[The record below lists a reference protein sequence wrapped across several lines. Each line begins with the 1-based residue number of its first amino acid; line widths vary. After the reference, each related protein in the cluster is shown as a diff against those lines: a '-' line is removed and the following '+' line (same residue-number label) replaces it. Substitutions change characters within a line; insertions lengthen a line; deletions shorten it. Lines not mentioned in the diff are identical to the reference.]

1 MQKRWF
7 TLVNGQSLSDSQTFT
22 QSLIGVGKIY
32 SMRVNYQNTNGATS
46 NTVGNLHSM
55 VSKLQILDG
64 SRVLHSLSMPEEIAL
79 NAYRRG
85 KMPSANLTLDAAGVI
100 DEDCTIQFWLDE
112 DDDQH
117 YLDTNNY
124 QSPAIAFTHAFTISA
139 TAGFATGQGLLTVEA
154 LLGDSG
160 APASTGFLLA
170 KEFAS
175 FTPAASGI
183 LPQLLAL
190 DLPYVALMTLTG
202 VSGKNPL
209 TAISNLELQIDSGLA
224 ILYNRA
230 TLSIAKDLRSHYVPF
245 NQDFRPIVGGTADT
259 IKTDLYDLVS
269 AYVGPAGATAKSVL
283 TVAAINVL
291 TTAKTTGETGYQ
303 QINAQGFLPMGA
315 LYLPFGTGM
324 DANDFLNPTGF
335 KKLELDMT
343 QGEADSTQVVTLQ
356 MATR

>member
-1 MQKRWF
+1 MQKRWY
-7 TLVNGQSLSDSQTFT
+7 TLVNAQTLSDSQTFT

-32 SMRVNYQNTNGATS
+32 KLRVNYQNTNGATS

-79 NAYRRG
+79 NAYRHG

-100 DEDCTIQFWLDE
+100 DEDATIEFWLNE

-124 QSPAIAFTHAFTISA
+124 QSPQLAFTHAFTISA
-139 TAGFATGQGLLTVEA
+139 TAGFATGDGKLTVEA

-160 APASTGFLLA
+160 APASLGFLLA
-170 KEFAS
+170 KEFDS
-175 FTPAASGI
+175 FTPGTAGI
-183 LPQLLAL
+183 HPELLPL

-209 TAISNLELQIDSGLA
+209 TAISNLQLSIDSQMV
-224 ILYNRA
+224 ILFNRTTA
-230 TLSIAKDLRSHYVPF
+230 SISKALRSHYDPF
-245 NQDFRPIVGGTADT
+245 TQVFQPIVGGTADT

-269 AYVGPAGATAKSVL
+269 AYVGPAGATAKSIL

-291 TTAKTTGETGYQ
+291 TTAKTTAETVYQEIAAKGY
-303 QINAQGFLPMGA
+303 LPMGA

-324 DANDFLNPTGF
+324 DPNDFLNPTGF
-335 KKLELDMT
+335 KQLELDLT